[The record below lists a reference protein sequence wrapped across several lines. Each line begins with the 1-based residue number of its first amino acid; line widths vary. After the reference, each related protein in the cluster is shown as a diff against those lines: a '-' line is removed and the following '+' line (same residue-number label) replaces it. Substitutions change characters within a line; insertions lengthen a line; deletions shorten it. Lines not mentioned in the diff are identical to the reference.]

1 MSPLIQMDQIEKLL
15 SGIQSSRNSRVP
27 VLYGNDLQE
36 NSGIYYRANTLFS
49 QDDVPPPPRALFCE
63 NGATTEIDNR
73 PFIEPSPQVP
83 RNPELEA
90 LNDYFRQQ
98 RTMEFARQRERA
110 ILPETLSKQAE
121 MMANAVVRDEIERRS
136 GIRKAVLEAT
146 GLTPAQIQVQMAQEQ
161 IGSVNGRVL
170 DMRDRQVQDAVN
182 MYYLINNIPAPV
194 TTEGTADRVPSS
206 VAPPSVGGKEV
217 DEDEAGLGFVDGAD
231 GGGDGADAV
240 ANEVMGRRFGEEF
253 PVMRPEVALP
263 ETPEEVNGLSKQRL
277 AEIIT
282 AYRMYDPVLTT
293 RTGAMMTTS
302 TMVRTIE
309 KDVLVS
315 VVLGALARRDGAGRR
330 RVDNRAGGGVG
341 NVGGGAFAGGD
352 DAW

>member
-1 MSPLIQMDQIEKLL
+1 MDQIEKLL
-15 SGIQSSRNSRVP
+15 SGIQSSRNSGVP

-36 NSGIYYRANTLFS
+36 NSGIYYRPERKFFEY
-49 QDDVPPPPRALFCE
+49 DVPPPPPRLFRE

-110 ILPETLSKQAE
+110 IVPEALSKQAE

-136 GIRKAVLEAT
+136 GIRKSVLEAT
-146 GLTPAQIQVQMAQEQ
+146 GLTPAQVQVQMAQEQ
-161 IGSVNGRVL
+161 LGGVNGRVI

-182 MYYLINNIPAPV
+182 MYYLINNLPPPA
-194 TTEGTADRVPSS
+194 TAEATADRVPSN
-206 VAPPSVGGKEV
+206 VAPAGAGGKEV

-240 ANEVMGRRFGEEF
+240 ADDVVARRFGEDF
-253 PVMRPEVALP
+253 PVVPREVALP

-277 AEIIT
+277 AELIT
-282 AYRMYDPVLTT
+282 AYRMFDPLLTT

-309 KDVLVS
+309 KEVLISIVVS
-315 VVLGALARRDGAGRR
+315 YLGRRDGAGRR

-341 NVGGGAFAGGD
+341 NVGGGGAAAGD
-352 DAW
+352 DDW

>member
-1 MSPLIQMDQIEKLL
+1 MDQIEKLL

-27 VLYGNDLQE
+27 IVYGNDLQE
-36 NSGIYYRANTLFS
+36 NSGIYYRANSLFS
-49 QDDVPPPPRALFCE
+49 QDDVPKPPPALFCE

-110 ILPETLSKQAE
+110 IVPEALSKQAE

-146 GLTPAQIQVQMAQEQ
+146 GLTPAQVQVQMAQEQ
-161 IGSVNGRVL
+161 VGAVNGRVM

-182 MYYLINNIPAPV
+182 LYYLINNLPPPATAE
-194 TTEGTADRVPSS
+194 TTNDKVPSS
-206 VAPPSVGGKEV
+206 VAPPGAGGKEP
-217 DEDEAGLGFVDGAD
+217 DEDEAGLEFAD
-231 GGGDGADAV
+231 GGEGGDAEADAV
-240 ANEVMGRRFGEEF
+240 ADEVVARRFGEDF
-253 PVMRPEVALP
+253 PVVPREVALP

-277 AEIIT
+277 AELIT
-282 AYRMYDPVLTT
+282 AYRMYDPLLTT
-293 RTGAMMTTS
+293 RSGAMMTTS

-309 KDVLVS
+309 KDVLIS
-315 VVLGALARRDGAGRR
+315 VVLSYLGRRDGAGRR

-341 NVGGGAFAGGD
+341 NVAGGGGGAFAGGD
-352 DAW
+352 DDW

>member
-15 SGIQSSRNSRVP
+15 SGIQSSRNSGVP

-36 NSGIYYRANTLFS
+36 NSGIYYRPESRFLEY
-49 QDDVPPPPRALFCE
+49 DVPPPPARLFRE

-73 PFIEPSPQVP
+73 AFIEPSPQVP

-110 ILPETLSKQAE
+110 IVPEALSKQAE
-121 MMANAVVRDEIERRS
+121 MMANSVVRDEIERRS

-146 GLTPAQIQVQMAQEQ
+146 GLTPAQVQVQMAQEQ
-161 IGSVNGRVL
+161 LGGVNGRVI

-182 MYYLINNIPAPV
+182 MYYLINNIPPPA
-194 TTEGTADRVPSS
+194 TAEATADKVPSN
-206 VAPPSVGGKEV
+206 VAPPGAGGKEV
-217 DEDEAGLGFVDGAD
+217 DEDEAGQEFVDGAD

-240 ANEVMGRRFGEEF
+240 ADEVVARRFGEEF

-293 RTGAMMTTS
+293 RSGSMMTSS

-309 KDVLVS
+309 KELLVS
-315 VVLGALARRDGAGRR
+315 VVLGYLARRDGAGRR

-341 NVGGGAFAGGD
+341 NVAGGGGGGD
-352 DAW
+352 DEW